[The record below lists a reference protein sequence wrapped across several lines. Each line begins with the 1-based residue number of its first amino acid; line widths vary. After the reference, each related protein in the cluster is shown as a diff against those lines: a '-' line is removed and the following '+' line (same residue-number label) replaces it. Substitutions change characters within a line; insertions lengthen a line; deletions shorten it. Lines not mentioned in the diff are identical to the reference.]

1 MHPKLTLKQ
10 RKFWICYQKT
20 HSLIIAA
27 KAAGSK
33 GKDSHSLSV
42 IGHQILRSLDLSM
55 AELLDAQGLT
65 DEAMAKPLQEGLVA
79 MKPIVATWEGKI
91 SDQINIEDQPTR
103 AKFLEIFHRLK
114 GNFIDRHELTGRDG
128 GDIILQVNP
137 LKGKRGPKSID
148 LDLD

>member
-1 MHPKLTLKQ
+1 MTKLTLKQ
-10 RKFWICYQKT
+10 RKFWKCYQKT
-20 HSLIIAA
+20 HSLIEAA

-55 AELLDAQGLT
+55 PELLDAQGLT
-65 DEAMAKPLQEGLVA
+65 DEAMAKPLQEGLA
-79 MKPIVATWEGKI
+79 AERPIIATWEGKI
-91 SDQINIEDQPTR
+91 SDRIDISDHPTR
-103 AKFLEIFHRLK
+103 AKFLEIYHRLK

-128 GDIILQVNP
+128 GDIILQINSS
-137 LKGKRGPKSID
+137 KNKRETKSVD